1 MKLTTFE
8 MLRADHAV
16 GLYIVGSDPF
26 AIDCLDPQQ
35 QSPLSLFLCLFS
47 LITADFGY
55 GIHSHFLSVLVFPVG
70 TPYDDAV
77 TAHCFRSEPRP

>member
-1 MKLTTFE
+1 M
-8 MLRADHAV
+8 V

-35 QSPLSLFLCLFS
+35 PSPLSLFLCLFS

-55 GIHSHFLSVLVFPVG
+55 GIQSHFLSVLVFPVG

-77 TAHCFRSEPRP
+77 VDHGLSSGPRP